1 MMWLPPPSYIGGK
14 GRVEC
19 GKNGSL
25 GRMGAVRLTIQDEL
39 LRHLVAHHI
48 ASDYRVLLVK
58 LIIKESTR

>member
-1 MMWLPPPSYIGGK
+1 MGK
-14 GRVEC
+14 
-19 GKNGSL
+19 
-25 GRMGAVRLTIQDEL
+25 MGAVRLTIQDEL